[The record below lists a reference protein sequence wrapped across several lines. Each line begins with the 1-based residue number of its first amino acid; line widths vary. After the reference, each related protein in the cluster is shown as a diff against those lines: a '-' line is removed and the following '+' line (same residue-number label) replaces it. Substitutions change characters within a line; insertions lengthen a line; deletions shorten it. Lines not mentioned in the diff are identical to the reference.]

1 MADLSVYRRLV
12 RAQVRS
18 QVSYRSSFA
27 MNCLA
32 QALVQASDLLVILV
46 VFGRVARLGGFDIHS
61 VLLFYAFSGLS
72 FGLADVAVGSIERL
86 PTYIRNGTFDVVLIR
101 PLGTLPQ
108 LFVGDFQLR
117 RLGRVLTAFGTLVYV
132 LSTSDIHWSPAKALL
147 VVITPLAGM
156 VIFGAIFV
164 AANSVSF
171 WFIDAR
177 ELANTVTYGGSY
189 LTSYPITVFT
199 DWVRVLLAYIVPGAF
214 IAYYPTLTLLDH
226 DDPLGAPTWLGW
238 LDTPVAALATGVAA
252 LIWRTAVRHY
262 RGTGS

>member
-1 MADLSVYRRLV
+1 MADLSVYGRLA

-18 QVSYRSSFA
+18 QLTYRGSFL

-32 QALVQASDLLVILV
+32 QAIAQAADLLVIVV
-46 VFGRVARLGGFDIHS
+46 VFSRVASLGGFDIHA

-72 FGLADVAVGSIERL
+72 FGLADMTVGSIERL
-86 PTYIRNGTFDVVLIR
+86 PTYIRTGTFDVVLIR
-101 PLGTLPQ
+101 PLGTLFQ
-108 LFVGDFQLR
+108 LFAGDFQLR
-117 RLGRVLTAFGTLVYV
+117 RIGRALTAFGTLVYV
-132 LSTSDIHWSPAKALL
+132 LSISDIHWSPATVLLL
-147 VVITPLAGM
+147 VLTPLAGA

-171 WFIDAR
+171 WFVDAR

-214 IAYYPTLTLLDH
+214 VAYYPALTLLDH
-226 DDPLGAPTWLGW
+226 PDPLGAPTWLGW
-238 LDTPVAALATGVAA
+238 LATPVALLAATAAA
-252 LIWRTAVRHY
+252 LIWRNAVRHY

>member
-1 MADLSVYRRLV
+1 VADLSVYGRLV

-18 QVSYRSSFA
+18 QLTYRGSFT
-27 MNCLA
+27 MNCAA
-32 QALVQASDLLVILV
+32 QAIAQASDLVAILI
-46 VFGRVARLGGFDIHS
+46 VFSRVARLGGFDIHA

-72 FGLADVAVGSIERL
+72 FGLADLAVGSIERL
-86 PTYIRNGTFDVVLIR
+86 PAYIRTGTFDVVLIR
-101 PLGTLPQ
+101 PLWTLLQ

-117 RLGRVLTAFGTLVYV
+117 RIGRALTAFGVLVYV
-132 LSTSDIHWSPAKALL
+132 VSTSDVHWSPAKALL
-147 VVITPLAGM
+147 LVLTPLAGA

-171 WFIDAR
+171 WFIDAQ

-199 DWVRVLLAYIVPGAF
+199 TWVRALLAYVVPGAF
-214 IAYYPTLTLLDH
+214 VAYYPALTLLDH

-238 LDTPVAALATGVAA
+238 LDTPVAALAAAVAA
-252 LIWRTAVRHY
+252 LIWRNAVRHY